1 MATFFN
7 CAETGLEAEELDRN
21 LAALTSETPDLDWL
35 TATFTEAIQK
45 SIKNKSVPWWT
56 DCLTITRKRV
66 NALRR
71 RYQRTKNNEELR
83 ESRKQQY
90 FEEKKKYQIQ
100 IRKEKINSWKEF
112 CNLTPTT
119 NPWTEVYK
127 LATGKLRNK
136 SIKTTLQK
144 PDGTDTINLEETV
157 DLIMDH
163 LITEDREEDS
173 DFHTSTRTV
182 DEAVYNND
190 DVEFTQEEI
199 KQVIQGFNHNKAP
212 GSDGI
217 TADILLRI
225 FTILP
230 KFLVAIYNE
239 CLKRGFFPKLWKI
252 AIIIPIIKI
261 GKENSSEPSKYRP
274 ISLLNTGGKVLEKL
288 LINRINHHFH
298 KNELMQGNQFG
309 FTPQRNTTDAAM
321 EAKQFIEPELEKRK
335 IVVMASIDV
344 KGAFDAAWWPSYC
357 ESGPDS
363 MGHRK

>member
-35 TATFTEAIQK
+35 IATFTEAIQSACGKTFKILNSDRK

-56 DCLTITRKRV
+56 DCLTIARKRV

-71 RYQRTKNNEELR
+71 RYQRTKHNEELR

-127 LATGKLRNK
+127 LATGKLQNK
-136 SIKTTLQK
+136 SIMTTLQK
-144 PDGTDTINLEETV
+144 PDGTDTINLEETM

-163 LITEDREEDS
+163 LITEDREEDDS
-173 DFHTSTRTV
+173 DFHTITRRSV
-182 DEAVYNND
+182 EESIYNND

-230 KFLVAIYNE
+230 KF
-239 CLKRGFFPKLWKI
+239 
-252 AIIIPIIKI
+252 
-261 GKENSSEPSKYRP
+261 
-274 ISLLNTGGKVLEKL
+274 
-288 LINRINHHFH
+288 
-298 KNELMQGNQFG
+298 
-309 FTPQRNTTDAAM
+309 
-321 EAKQFIEPELEKRK
+321 
-335 IVVMASIDV
+335 
-344 KGAFDAAWWPSYC
+344 
-357 ESGPDS
+357 
-363 MGHRK
+363 